1 MDEDE
6 TFPELMYSPYQL
18 SGGGPQ
24 PQATTGGEA
33 AGAPAPEPQPAPHHH
48 YPQYVTSC
56 YPFVQE
62 QVYHPHV
69 YFNPLHAHTHASPN
83 LAYSSQVSPSPAVDE
98 FISRPACQQS
108 PRYDNG
114 P

>member
-69 YFNPLHAHTHASPN
+69 YFNPLHAHTHASQN
-83 LAYSSQVSPSPAVDE
+83 LAYSSQVSLV
-98 FISRPACQQS
+98 SRRRRIHFAAGLPTIATL
-108 PRYDNG
+108 
-114 P
+114 